1 MLKACELVCTMW
13 HFMKLCDTVQLVE
26 TGKQQLHILKH
37 KIDPNFE
44 ICNKRE
50 VSDHL
55 LKHFDYQ
62 NNIHESQLD

>member
-1 MLKACELVCTMW
+1 MRLR
-13 HFMKLCDTVQLVE
+13 DTVQLVA
-26 TGKQQLHILKH
+26 TDKQQLHILKH